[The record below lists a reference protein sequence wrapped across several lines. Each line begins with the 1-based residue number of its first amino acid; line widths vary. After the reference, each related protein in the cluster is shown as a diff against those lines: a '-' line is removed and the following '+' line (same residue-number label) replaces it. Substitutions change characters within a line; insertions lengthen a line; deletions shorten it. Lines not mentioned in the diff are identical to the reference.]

1 MGQKQRF
8 EDRDMRL
15 FVRERQFYKS
25 FFSLL
30 IVISLQSII
39 SLAVG
44 LIDNIMLGMYNETA
58 MSGAAMANQI
68 HFLLQMVVG
77 GIAGGVVVLG
87 AQYWGRNETGPI
99 KHIIS
104 VGMKFALL
112 AGLIFFVAML
122 FFPQQTLRLL
132 TNERSIIEEGAK
144 YLRIMSVTCLIYSV
158 SNMLVMSL
166 RSVETAFIGTVMAAV
181 TLVVNISLNYCL
193 IFGNLGFPELGIRGA
208 AIATLASWTVELI
221 IILVY
226 VRFVDKKLKVT
237 LKAIFSF
244 DFTYLRD
251 YIKTSLPIILSGSF
265 WGVAMAA
272 QTAILGHMGQ
282 SSIAANSIAAV
293 VFQVVSVFTVC
304 SANVASIIMG
314 KTVGEKRLDMVKPYS
329 LTLQVLFVLLG
340 IITGVILF
348 FVKDAI
354 IGIYAVSEETRR
366 LAVDFML
373 ILAVTVVGTAYEY
386 PVASGII
393 QGGGDTKYAFTVEMI
408 SMWGFTIPLA
418 ALSAFV
424 FKLPPVWTFFF
435 LKSDQLLK
443 CIPNAIRCN
452 RYKWIRQLTR

>member
-1 MGQKQRF
+1 
-8 EDRDMRL
+8 MRL
-15 FVRERQFYKS
+15 FVKDRQFYKS

-30 IVISLQSII
+30 VVISLQSLIT
-39 SLAVG
+39 LAVG
-44 LIDNIMLGMYNETA
+44 LVDNIMLGVYNETA

-68 HFLLQMVVG
+68 HFLLQMVIG
-77 GIAGGVVVLG
+77 GITGGVVVLG
-87 AQYWGRNETGPI
+87 AQYWGKNEAEPI
-99 KHIIS
+99 RHIIS

-112 AGLIFFVAML
+112 SGLIFFAAMF
-122 FFPQQTLRLL
+122 FFPHQTLRLL
-132 TNERSIIEEGAK
+132 TNEQNVIDEGAK
-144 YLRIMSVTCLIYSV
+144 YLRIMSVTCLIFSI
-158 SNMLVMSL
+158 SNTLVMSL

-181 TLVVNISLNYCL
+181 TMVVNISLNYCL

-208 AIATLASWTVELI
+208 AIATLASWTAELI

-226 VRFVDKKLKVT
+226 IRLIDKKLKLT
-237 LKAIFSF
+237 LKEIFSF

-251 YIKTSLPIILSGSF
+251 YVKTSLPIILSGSF

-272 QTAILGHMGQ
+272 QTSILGHMGE
-282 SSIAANSIAAV
+282 SAIAANSIAAV
-293 VFQVVSVFTVC
+293 VFQVVSVFAVC
-304 SANVASIIMG
+304 SANAASVVIG
-314 KTVGEKRLDMVKPYS
+314 KTVGEKRLETVKPYTV
-329 LTLQVLFVLLG
+329 TLQVLFVLLG
-340 IITGVILF
+340 LLTGTILF

-354 IGIYAVSEETRR
+354 ISIYAVSEETRH

-424 FKLPPVWTFFF
+424 FKLPPAYTFLF
-435 LKSDQLLK
+435 LKLDQVLK

-452 RYKWIRQLTR
+452 RYKWVRELTRS